1 MRVKLSRSDSKAKFM
16 KDEVQEKLEIL
27 QSLYKTDLL
36 NPFPYDDCRKLLA
49 DNAFGFEDL
58 IPCLDLYF
66 SDLAGYCS
74 WGNRSLFWTH
84 EKIEEIRHQL
94 QNSFFR
100 QFPKFNSLKLQ
111 INEENTPKLYSQLL
125 IHELMRLTLLDIL
138 SELKVSQKDLALVS

>member
-1 MRVKLSRSDSKAKFM
+1 MN
-16 KDEVQEKLEIL
+16 EEINEKLEIL
-27 QSLYKTDLL
+27 KSLYKTDLL

-49 DNAFGFEDL
+49 ETTKDFEDL

-66 SDLAGYCS
+66 SDIAGYCS
-74 WGNRSLFWTH
+74 WGKRSLSWKV
-84 EKIEEIRHQL
+84 EKIEEVRHQL
-94 QNSFFR
+94 QDSFFR
-100 QFPKFNSLKLQ
+100 QFPKFNALKPA

>member
-1 MRVKLSRSDSKAKFM
+1 M
-16 KDEVQEKLEIL
+16 KDEIQEKLEIL

-49 DNAFGFEDL
+49 ENAEGFEDL

-66 SDLAGYCS
+66 SEIAGFCS
-74 WGNRSLFWTH
+74 WGNRSLSWTD
-84 EKIEEIRHQL
+84 EKIKEIQQRLRQP
-94 QNSFFR
+94 FFT
-100 QFPKFNSLKLQ
+100 KFRKFKALKPF

>member
-1 MRVKLSRSDSKAKFM
+1 MT
-16 KDEVQEKLEIL
+16 DEIQEKLEIL

-49 DNAFGFEDL
+49 ETADEFQDL

-66 SDLAGYCS
+66 SDIAGYCS
-74 WGNRSLFWTH
+74 WGKRSLFWTN

-94 QNSFFR
+94 QDSFFR
-100 QFPKFNSLKLQ
+100 QFPKFNALKTV
-111 INEENTPKLYSQLL
+111 INEENTPKLYSQIL

-138 SELKVSQKDLALVS
+138 SELKVSQNDLALVG

>member
-1 MRVKLSRSDSKAKFM
+1 MQN
-16 KDEVQEKLEIL
+16 EIQEKLEIL

-49 DNAFGFEDL
+49 DNSDEFEDL

-66 SDLAGYCS
+66 SDIAGYCS
-74 WGNRSLFWTH
+74 WGKRSLFWAD

-100 QFPKFNSLKLQ
+100 QFPKFNLLKPA
-111 INEENTPKLYSQLL
+111 INEENTPKLFSQLL

-138 SELKVSQKDLALVS
+138 SELKVKQKDLALVK